1 MIQYEDFKNAIL
13 KDSDVKTAY
22 DDLSPEYDIIQAMI
36 DTRNRQHIT
45 QKDLSEASG
54 ISLAD
59 IRGLENGT
67 ADPSLSMLKR
77 LAAGMGTRLK
87 IAFVPLQKQ

>member
-13 KDSDVKTAY
+13 KDSDVKAAY

-59 IRGLENGT
+59 SSGLENVT
-67 ADPSLSMLKR
+67 PDPSLSLQQS
-77 LAAGMGTRLK
+77 LAEGL
-87 IAFVPLQKQ
+87 